1 MDYILYIGI
10 ISSILLAITPFAQVF
25 TTIRI
30 RSAKDIS
37 IYFLILQIIASS
49 GFITYGVLINDIW
62 IIIPN
67 ASLVL
72 TSIIMMFFK
81 YYFNINLN
89 NNVINL

>member
-49 GFITYGVLINDIW
+49 GFIAYGVLRTDIW

-72 TSIIMMFFK
+72 TSIIIMFLK
-81 YYFNINLN
+81 YYFMYNENT
-89 NNVINL
+89 